1 VASASSP
8 AAVAASSRPG
18 TGLSPLPAL
27 VATLALAAFGEP
39 VLLDC
44 AEDQPSEIGIDF
56 HTFQDSRGVTVQSPA
71 VDLSRDFTDRTALRA
86 KFGVDAISAA
96 SDSCV
101 RCHSQG
107 VSNQRV
113 YLGASLVRKLT
124 NAKLSLGGEFS
135 QENFYRS
142 TTLLT
147 SGSRTFNKANT
158 TIAGGFSFS
167 LNQPTLHPR
176 KVSRNQTT
184 ENAFVLLTQTL
195 TRSTVAQ
202 AGYELGHIGGYQ
214 NDPYLRA
221 LVNGEL
227 LLGNNP
233 DRRTRQTFTLRL
245 RQALPAQTYLE
256 ADYRHYVDDWS
267 IHSNSVSIGLS
278 HQFTP
283 QLLLSFDYRRYEQ
296 SGASFYAP
304 EYVGS
309 PEFFSADFRLQPF
322 SSNLFTGRGA
332 FTPRDGLWF
341 LPKGAGVTFQY
352 DRYSSDTNFV
362 AGIFTLRLRIPLG
375 GHAGSP

>member
-8 AAVAASSRPG
+8 AAVAASSL
-18 TGLSPLPAL
+18 TGLGPPLAL
-27 VATLALAAFGEP
+27 VAILTLGALGGP

-44 AEDQPSEIGIDF
+44 AEDQPSEIGIEF

-107 VSNQRV
+107 VSSQRV

-124 NAKLSLGGEFS
+124 NANLSLGGEFS

-142 TTLLT
+142 TTILS

-158 TIAGGFSFS
+158 TVAGGFSFS

-176 KVSRNQTT
+176 TVGQRQTT
-184 ENAFVLLTQTL
+184 QNAFVSLTQTL
-195 TRSTVAQ
+195 TRSTAAQ
-202 AGYELGHIGGYQ
+202 VGYEFGRIGGYQ
-214 NDPYLRA
+214 NDPFLRA
-221 LVNGEL
+221 LVNGVP

-233 DRRTRQTFTLRL
+233 DSRNRQTFTLRL
-245 RQALPAQTYLE
+245 RQALPAQTYVE
-256 ADYRHYVDDWS
+256 ADYRRYVDDWS
-267 IHSNSVSIGLS
+267 IHSNSMSIGLS

-283 QLLLSFDYRRYEQ
+283 QLLLSLAYRRYEQ
-296 SGASFYAP
+296 SGAYFYAP
-304 EYVGS
+304 EYIGS
-309 PEFFSADFRLQPF
+309 PEFFTADFRLEPF
-322 SSNLFTGRGA
+322 SSNLLTGRGV
-332 FTPRDGLWF
+332 FTPPDGLWF
-341 LPKGAGVTFQY
+341 LSKGTGVTFQY

-362 AGIFTLRLRIPLG
+362 ASIFTLRLKIPLG
-375 GHAGSP
+375 GHAGAR